1 MGITSSIK
9 ATLSSIAK
17 QVAPGFYWNRK
28 LTYFRAHFSEVEM
41 NLLPFLCKKDKQ
53 TLDIGAA
60 GGVFIANMVPYSK
73 FVIGF
78 EPIPADA
85 AILRDMIKATKIN
98 ARIESVALSDKSGEA
113 TLRMIANDFG
123 RSTIES
129 SNVLDDETGS
139 EKIGIQ
145 VPIKKLDDFRFKDI
159 GFIKIDVEGHELSV
173 LHGAMETIRNNR
185 PALLIEIEDRHKENA
200 VADVPVFLSE
210 FGYSGFFIID
220 GKLEPV
226 SLFNKAIHQDSKNIG
241 TYTDG
246 YVRRGIYIN
255 NFIFLPNE
263 QAESFREATKKI
275 ILK

>member
-159 GFIKIDVEGHELSV
+159 GFIKIDVEGGEMLV
-173 LHGAMETIRNNR
+173 LEGAKQTLIQKRPVVLFEHGLGASDYYGAGPEQ
-185 PALLIEIEDRHKENA
+185 
-200 VADVPVFLSE
+200 VFTYFTE
-210 FGYSGFFIID
+210 CGYNISTLKAWLNGEGAFDQKGFEAQFFQKHNYFFIAY
-220 GKLEPV
+220 P
-226 SLFNKAIHQDSKNIG
+226 H
-241 TYTDG
+241 
-246 YVRRGIYIN
+246 
-255 NFIFLPNE
+255 
-263 QAESFREATKKI
+263 
-275 ILK
+275 